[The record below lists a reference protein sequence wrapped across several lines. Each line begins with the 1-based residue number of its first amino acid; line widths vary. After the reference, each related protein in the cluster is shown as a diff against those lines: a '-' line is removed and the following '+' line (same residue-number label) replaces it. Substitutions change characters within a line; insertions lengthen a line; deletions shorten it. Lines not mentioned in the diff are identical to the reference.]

1 MSDLSLSGSKKASH
15 VGGAWGWFA
24 IKTLHFYQH
33 YTEGS
38 ETTEWNKPNWYF
50 QGFNGVAL

>member
-24 IKTLHFYQH
+24 IKKLHFYQH
-33 YTEGS
+33 YTEDS